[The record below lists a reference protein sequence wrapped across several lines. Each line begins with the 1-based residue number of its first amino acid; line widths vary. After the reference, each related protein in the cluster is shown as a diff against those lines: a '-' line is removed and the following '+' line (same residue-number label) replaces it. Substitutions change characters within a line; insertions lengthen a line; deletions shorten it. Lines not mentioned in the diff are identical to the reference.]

1 MKLDAGLACS
11 YSVMDSWDMGHLFLL
26 SSAVTNSLCYIY
38 SQIHPAAIMLSLEGQ
53 KRAIMSYITM
63 KEGEGEYH
71 KCTKCPRMY
80 NSEDLLESHM
90 QRKHSI
96 EEVTSIPR
104 EASNFG
110 GVIQSTLQRRRDKT
124 RQQSSVA
131 RGPTFSPV
139 GGSAGSGG
147 GMPTLHEGTTVKVG
161 GRCVLVVDWLC

>member
-1 MKLDAGLACS
+1 ML
-11 YSVMDSWDMGHLFLL
+11 
-26 SSAVTNSLCYIY
+26 
-38 SQIHPAAIMLSLEGQ
+38 HPDTGTIMLSLEGQ

-71 KCTKCPRMY
+71 KCTQCPRMY
-80 NSEDLLESHM
+80 NSGDLLENHM

-96 EEVTSIPR
+96 EEETSIPPR

-124 RQQSSVA
+124 RQHTMMA
-131 RGPTFSPV
+131 APAMSPP

-147 GMPTLHEGTTVKVG
+147 RSMPTLHEGTTVSVKVG
-161 GRCVLVVDWLC
+161 ADNVCRSWVYPLHT

>member
-1 MKLDAGLACS
+1 
-11 YSVMDSWDMGHLFLL
+11 
-26 SSAVTNSLCYIY
+26 
-38 SQIHPAAIMLSLEGQ
+38 MLSLEGQ

-124 RQQSSVA
+124 RQQSSMGA
-131 RGPTFSPV
+131 RGPTFSPKQ

-161 GRCVLVVDWLC
+161 GQCVDRLC